1 MEGECPLRT
10 DKSVAPGDGV
20 DGRQVAMNDSGN
32 IDATPRRSWL
42 QFRLGSLIL
51 FMVLCALGVTWWR
64 QWKQSVKLA
73 ELKQELVWAKSELEM
88 LGAIRDVS
96 RAVDFRNPEDVQVL
110 KALQHHGWLFST
122 VQRRYLASPDDGTEI
137 ILFQY
142 EPVSVP
148 GQDSSLAVLIRDGK
162 IVDSIARETSTR
174 EETHEAKLEDIDG
187 DGTLDLVLHCSPEF
201 WSGDRK
207 PFTLSYAI
215 SGAGFGPEKKIME
228 GSPRNQQQP
237 E

>member
-1 MEGECPLRT
+1 VE
-10 DKSVAPGDGV
+10 
-20 DGRQVAMNDSGN
+20 
-32 IDATPRRSWL
+32 
-42 QFRLGSLIL
+42 
-51 FMVLCALGVTWWR
+51 
-64 QWKQSVKLA
+64 LA

-88 LGAIRDVS
+88 MGTIRDVS
-96 RAVDFRNPEDVQVL
+96 HAVDFENPKDVQVL
-110 KALQHHGWLFST
+110 KSLRYHGWLFSS
-122 VQRRYLASPDDGTEI
+122 VQRRHLASPDEGTEI

-148 GQDSSLAVLIRDGK
+148 GQDSSLAVLIQNGK

-207 PFTLSYAI
+207 PFTLSYTI